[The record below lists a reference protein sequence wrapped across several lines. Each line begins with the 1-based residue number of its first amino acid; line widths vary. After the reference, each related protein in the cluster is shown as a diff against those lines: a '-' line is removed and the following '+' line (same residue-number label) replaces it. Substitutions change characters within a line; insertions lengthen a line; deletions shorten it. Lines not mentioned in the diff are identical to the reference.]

1 MADVI
6 LLLGKLLERGTQTN
20 YLKKKMQFSSLGIF
34 FFNFLIKCCAFFS

>member
-20 YLKKKMQFSSLGIF
+20 YFLKKNAVFKSGDF
-34 FFNFLIKCCAFFS
+34 FF